1 MTATSI
7 LARLE
12 RVSLRTAWPN
22 EANNFTPWLAEKANL
37 DLLGDKIGIP
47 LQLEVVEKEVG
58 PFYADIL
65 AKEADTE
72 RWVLIENQITPT
84 DHTHLGQLLTYA
96 AGLEAKTIIWI
107 AEDFREEH
115 RAAID
120 FLNRATTE
128 EFAFF
133 GVQVE
138 LYKIGDSPFAP
149 NFSIVAKPNDWSKRT
164 QTAKHAAAGDEREI
178 QRLWKEY
185 WTVLINAAKGR
196 YPALAERE
204 PYRTNWQTFETLKG
218 GNPSFTLN
226 ALFPWDKSL
235 RLEVYI
241 DRSMAKAAFKAL
253 NTQKEAI
260 ENAFGG
266 ALAWEELP
274 NNQASRIAL
283 YMPGNQKRENQG
295 AWTEQREWLLTNGP
309 KLAAALRPF
318 ITALKISEEPQHS
331 NNPAMPPPP

>member
-1 MTATSI
+1 
-7 LARLE
+7 
-12 RVSLRTAWPN
+12 
-22 EANNFTPWLAEKANL
+22 
-37 DLLGDKIGIP
+37 
-47 LQLEVVEKEVG
+47 VEKEVG

-65 AKEADTE
+65 AKEPDTE

-138 LYKIGDSPFAP
+138 LYKIADSPFAP
-149 NFSIVAKPNDWSKRT
+149 QFSIVAKPNDWSKRT
-164 QTAKHAAAGDEREI
+164 QAAKQAAGGNEREV

-185 WTVLINAAKGR
+185 WGELIAAAKGR
-196 YPALAERE
+196 YPALAERD
-204 PYRTNWQTFETLKG
+204 PYRANWQTFETIKG

-226 ALFPWDKSL
+226 AAFPWDKSL

-241 DRSMAKAAFKAL
+241 DRSLAKAAFKAL
-253 NTQKEAI
+253 NSQKDEIAK
-260 ENAFGG
+260 AFGEP
-266 ALAWEELP
+266 LTWEEMP
-274 NNQASRIAL
+274 DKQASRIAL
-283 YMPGNQKRENQG
+283 YMPGDQKREIRTLGLFNVSG
-295 AWTEQREWLLTNGP
+295 
-309 KLAAALRPF
+309 F
-318 ITALKISEEPQHS
+318 
-331 NNPAMPPPP
+331 